1 MSQQEQKE
9 QKKTF
14 LEIGRGAM
22 LERFDYE
29 LDRIVDNILDPNT
42 PATKPRK
49 IQLTITLKP
58 DADRKQIAHEVIV
71 KSTPQP
77 TNPISGATMLMR
89 KDGQLSL
96 VELVPQA
103 PGQLDFDGNEQ
114 RHPDIIPIRKN
125 A

>member
-1 MSQQEQKE
+1 MNQPE

-14 LEIGRGAM
+14 LEVGRGAM

-29 LDRIVDNILDPNT
+29 LDKIIDNILDPNT

-49 IQLTITLKP
+49 ISLTITLKP
-58 DADRKQIAHEVIV
+58 DAERQQIAHEVVV

-77 TNPISGATMLMR
+77 TNPISGATAIIQ
-89 KDGQLSL
+89 KNGITSL
-96 VELVPQA
+96 VELVPQI
-103 PGQLDFDGNEQ
+103 PGQMDVNGGEQ
-114 RHPDIIPIRKN
+114 RNPDVIQFRKQ